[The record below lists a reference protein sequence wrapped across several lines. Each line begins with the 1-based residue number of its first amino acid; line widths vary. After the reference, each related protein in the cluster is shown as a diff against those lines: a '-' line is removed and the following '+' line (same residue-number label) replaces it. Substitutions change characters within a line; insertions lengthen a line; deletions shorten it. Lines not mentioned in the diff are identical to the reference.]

1 MKVKR
6 YFAQNMRS
14 ALDMIKQEQGPDV
27 LILSNRKVDGG
38 VELITADE
46 ITEQEAEQLAAR
58 TEARRRPAVA
68 DVPAAAPAS
77 PAAREDAA
85 PVAPPEMPAP
95 DTDIPPTRPRAA
107 RSASSRST
115 SSMERLFPDAQGD
128 REFLWTDAGTVAQ
141 MREELKSLK
150 GLLETQLSGLAWSD
164 FGNRHPLRARLL
176 RVLSQIGISASLA
189 RELVA
194 EVPDELDYRAGWHRV
209 LALLVMRLNVLE
221 DPILRHGGRV
231 ALLGPTGVGK
241 STLASKLAAR
251 YALAHGA
258 EQVVIVSMDDR
269 RLGAHQ
275 QMKAFGRLIG
285 STVYTLRSLDE
296 LAEVLDDTE
305 RERFVIID
313 TPGNVPGDARYHEL
327 AEGLDA
333 LNANIQLYNV
343 LSATTDYLSATKMF
357 QVTADLPLDAC
368 MLTKLDEAA
377 TLGPTLSAI
386 IEAGLPLAYTS
397 SGQRVPDDL
406 DTVDARAL
414 IERCVELAKST
425 PAPQDRA
432 TVERAFIA

>member
-68 DVPAAAPAS
+68 DAPATAAAS
-77 PAAREDAA
+77 PAAAEDVEPLVIPEA
-85 PVAPPEMPAP
+85 PARGADLPKSGPR
-95 DTDIPPTRPRAA
+95 TGRPTA
-107 RSASSRST
+107 
-115 SSMERLFPDAQGD
+115 SMERLFPDAQGD

-176 RVLSQIGISASLA
+176 RVLSQIGISAGLA

-251 YALAHGA
+251 YALAHSA

-296 LAEVLDDTE
+296 LAEVLDDTD
-305 RERFVIID
+305 RGRFVIID

-327 AEGLDA
+327 AGGLDA

-368 MLTKLDEAA
+368 ILTKLDEAA

-406 DTVDARAL
+406 DSVDARAL
-414 IERCVELAKST
+414 VERCVELAKSA

-432 TVERAFIA
+432 MVERAFIA

>member
-58 TEARRRPAVA
+58 TEARRRPALA
-68 DVPAAAPAS
+68 DAPAAAPAS
-77 PAAREDAA
+77 PAAGADAGPVTPPQA
-85 PVAPPEMPAP
+85 PARDANPTPA
-95 DTDIPPTRPRAA
+95 RPRAA
-107 RSASSRST
+107 RST

-258 EQVVIVSMDDR
+258 DQVVIISMDDR

-296 LAEVLDDTE
+296 LAEVLDDTG
-305 RERFVIID
+305 RDRFVIID

-327 AEGLDA
+327 AGGLDA

-343 LSATTDYLSATKMF
+343 LSATTDYLSATRMF

-414 IERCVELAKST
+414 IERCVEMAKST

-432 TVERAFIA
+432 MVERAFIA

>member
-58 TEARRRPAVA
+58 TAARKRPALAEEAAPRAASV
-68 DVPAAAPAS
+68 AAAPA
-77 PAAREDAA
+77 AED
-85 PVAPPEMPAP
+85 VSLDLPAP
-95 DTDIPPTRPRAA
+95 RAGRAGSADRRASREPSRRP
-107 RSASSRST
+107 
-115 SSMERLFPDAQGD
+115 SMEKLFPEAERD
-128 REFLWTDAGTVAQ
+128 RDLLWTDSSTVAQ

-150 GLLETQLSGLAWSD
+150 GLLETQLSGLAWAD

-176 RVLSQIGISASLA
+176 RVLSQIGISARLA
-189 RELVA
+189 RNLVS

-209 LALLVMRLNVLE
+209 LALLVMRLNVVD
-221 DPILRHGGRV
+221 DPILRQGGRV

-258 EQVVIVSMDDR
+258 DRVVIVSMDDR

-285 STVYTLRSLDE
+285 SSVYTLRTLDE
-296 LAEVLDDTE
+296 LAEVLEDID
-305 RERFVIID
+305 RSHLVVID
-313 TPGNVPGDARYHEL
+313 TPGNVPGDPRYHAL

-333 LNANIQLYNV
+333 LHADVQLYTV
-343 LSATTDYLSATKMF
+343 LSATTDYLAATKML
-357 QVTADLPLDAC
+357 QASAQLPLDAC

-377 TLGPTLSAI
+377 TLGPSLSAI

-397 SGQRVPDDL
+397 AGQRVPDDL

-414 IERCVELAKST
+414 VERTVELAKTT
-425 PAPQDRA
+425 PAPQDTA
-432 TVERAFIA
+432 LVERAFIA